1 MTRDIDQIT
10 SRQVLKRWSKPARNG
25 NYAVVGWSVLG
36 TFAWVAL
43 AWAIAILVSR
53 AADGTAAPT
62 ALMVGIGAV
71 GIRAIALWR
80 AERAGDSAGRR
91 IVEEARRDILSALA
105 SRGAGMLAGESAAVR
120 AAHIFDR
127 TRKLEGYAARWLPGM
142 MLAIISPVI
151 ILIATATQSWL
162 SAVLLSVSVLVL
174 PVFIWLTASGT
185 ASTARAQQA
194 SLDELSSVFQHRAA
208 QPGLIRAFRAVNREE
223 AVIAEAAETLR
234 QKTMAI
240 LRMAFLS
247 TAVLEFFASVSIAL
261 VAVYIGFKLLGVF
274 PFGTGET
281 ITLKEGLM
289 TLVLAPEFFAP
300 IRKLSSLHHDR
311 ADGVAAAKEIGPWL
325 ANAETPPV
333 TRWKPLAEAP
343 LIRFDHVS
351 LERAGQKVLNG
362 LSFEAHP
369 DQLTVIAGPSGSGK
383 TSALLALLGQG
394 EVSSGIIYTG
404 QRPLLSAES
413 LADSAAYLR
422 QTPWITEASIA
433 DNLRLAKPDAS
444 DGELKDALRRADAL
458 DFIEAGQGGLDRRLA
473 RFGAGLSGGQRQRLA
488 LARALL
494 KNAPILLLDEP
505 TAHLDEEAE
514 TRFLTL
520 LDTLKKDRTVLI
532 ASHRPAVLNIADTRI
547 DLGLSEVAA

>member
-1 MTRDIDQIT
+1 MTRDIDQIS
-10 SRQVLKRWSKPARNG
+10 SREALRRWSKPARNG

-43 AWAIAILVSR
+43 AWAIAVLVSH
-53 AADGTAAPT
+53 AAVGIAAPA
-62 ALMVGIGAV
+62 ALMVGVSAV

-80 AERAGDSAGRR
+80 AERSGDSAGRR
-91 IVEEARRDILSALA
+91 IVETARRDILSAL
-105 SRGAGMLAGESAAVR
+105 SDRGAGMLEGESAGVR
-120 AAHIFDR
+120 ASHIFDR
-127 TRKLEGYAARWLPGM
+127 TQKLAGYAARWQPGM

-151 ILIATATQSWL
+151 ILVAAATQSWL
-162 SAVLLSVSVLVL
+162 SAVLLSISVLVL

-185 ASTARAQQA
+185 AATARAQQA
-194 SLDELSSVFQHRAA
+194 SLDELSGVFQQRAA
-208 QPGLIRAFRAVNREE
+208 QPGLIRAFRAVGREE

-311 ADGVAAAKEIGPWL
+311 ADGAAAAKDIGPWL
-325 ANAETPPV
+325 AGSEAPPV
-333 TRWKPLAEAP
+333 SRWSPLTEAP
-343 LIRFDHVS
+343 VIRFDNIAI
-351 LERAGQKVLNG
+351 ERGGQRILHG
-362 LSFEAHP
+362 LSFDAAP
-369 DQLTVIAGPSGSGK
+369 GQLTAIAGPSGSGK
-383 TSALLALLGQG
+383 TSILLSLLGQG
-394 EVSSGIIYTG
+394 DVSSGIIMVG
-404 QRPLLSAES
+404 DRPLLSGES
-413 LADSAAYLR
+413 LADSIAYLR

-433 DNLRLAKPDAS
+433 DNLRLARPEAT
-444 DGELKDALRRADAL
+444 EAELRRALEEADAL
-458 DFIEAGQGGLDRRLA
+458 DFIETGTDGLDRRLA

-494 KNAPILLLDEP
+494 KDAPVLLLDEP

-514 TRFLTL
+514 TRFLAL
-520 LDTLKKDRTVLI
+520 LQKIKKDRTVLI
-532 ASHRPAVLNIADTRI
+532 ASHRLAVLAVADRRV
-547 DLGLSEVAA
+547 DLALREAA